1 MHVKSIAGN
10 VLFIYIKL
18 GCVACV
24 LNNIIMFFFL
34 LIFKIF
40 TRYSESEQHGNIF
53 SSIGKQMRLQ
63 IY

>member
-10 VLFIYIKL
+10 MLFIYIKL
-18 GCVACV
+18 GCVVCV
-24 LNNIIMFFFL
+24 LNNVIMGLFL

-40 TRYSESEQHGNIF
+40 TRYSESEQHGNIL

-63 IY
+63 LY